1 MADTPPPDDCAD
13 DVLQRADA
21 LLKRHRPA
29 APSASADSGAD
40 IPTLTDIVIEG
51 EVLPRTEPPPEPLRS
66 SDGPAASPVMSRVQ
80 AQNIEHAVHLRVKR
94 GLNDQI
100 AKVVEQR
107 YMPEIGAAL
116 EQA

>member
-1 MADTPPPDDCAD
+1 MADTPPPGDSAD

-21 LLKRHRPA
+21 LLKRHRPPAA
-29 APSASADSGAD
+29 APAADSGSD

-51 EVLPRTEPPPEPLRS
+51 EVLPRAEPPLEPSRS
-66 SDGPAASPVMSRVQ
+66 SDGIMVPVVSRVQ

-100 AKVVEQR
+100 AKVVEER
-107 YMPEIGAAL
+107 
-116 EQA
+116 